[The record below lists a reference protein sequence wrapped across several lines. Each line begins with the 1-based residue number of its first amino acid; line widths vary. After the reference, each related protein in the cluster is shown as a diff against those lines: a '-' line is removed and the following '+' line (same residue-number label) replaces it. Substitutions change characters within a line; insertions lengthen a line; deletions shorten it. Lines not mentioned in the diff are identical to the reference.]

1 MKTLSIKKETGDRL
15 NNFKRLANL
24 KDLNKAV
31 KQLDRTKREKENKIF
46 KKQIRFDRVQNSKL
60 TIISYL
66 EGKYQGELV
75 RNTVDE
81 YIKNY
86 EKEHGSLKN
95 IANTILENKGSHELS
110 KIVKRGK
117 TCLEVANG
125 LQHV

>member
-1 MKTLSIKKETGDRL
+1 M

-31 KQLDRTKREKENKIF
+31 EQLDRSKRERENKIF
-46 KKQIRFDRVQNSKL
+46 KKEIRFDRVQNSKL

-95 IANTILENKGSHELS
+95 IANDILESEGSPELS

-117 TCLEVANG
+117 TCLEVVNG

>member
-1 MKTLSIKKETGDRL
+1 L

-31 KQLDRTKREKENKIF
+31 EQLDRTKREKENKIF

-60 TIISYL
+60 TIISFL

-81 YIKNY
+81 YIRDY

-95 IANTILENKGSHELS
+95 IARNILESNGNMELS
-110 KIVKRGK
+110 EIIKRGK
-117 TCLEVANG
+117 KSCLEVVNG
-125 LQHV
+125 LEHA

>member
-1 MKTLSIKKETGDRL
+1 M
-15 NNFKRLANL
+15 
-24 KDLNKAV
+24 KDLNTAV
-31 KQLDRTKREKENKIF
+31 EQLDRTKREKENKIF

-60 TIISYL
+60 TIISFL

-75 RNTVDE
+75 RNTVDD

-95 IANTILENKGSHELS
+95 IAKTLLESNENQELS

-117 TCLEVANG
+117 TCLEVVNG
-125 LQHV
+125 LQHA

>member
-1 MKTLSIKKETGDRL
+1 M
-15 NNFKRLANL
+15 NNFKRLASL

-31 KQLDRTKREKENKIF
+31 EQLDRTKREKENKIF

-60 TIISYL
+60 TIISFL

-81 YIKNY
+81 YIENY

-95 IANTILENKGSHELS
+95 IANTILES
-110 KIVKRGK
+110 K
-117 TCLEVANG
+117 EV
-125 LQHV
+125 LT